1 MPVADHAIHRRCAGI
16 ATRQGRPVSPAGWPG
31 ERREIRPDVASY
43 LQWAGGPGKR
53 TGIALIYVHGFS
65 ASPGEL
71 RPLPEDLAR
80 QLGANLLGLR
90 LTGHGQDGAA
100 LARARLRDWQ
110 DDLAQALQFGR
121 QLGGRVIVLGM
132 STGATLLAQAACD
145 PRLSDAFDAAI
156 FVSPNF
162 RLRHPAASALN
173 LPGIRLIL
181 TALGDPKRRFLP
193 RNELHAARWTSC
205 YPISATLPVAELTA
219 RARRTDFAAAQI
231 PAIFIWAA
239 RDRVVDHRE
248 SGRIARRW
256 GGPAMTLTVE
266 PGERDDPNAHVIA
279 GDALSPAMSRKLTQA
294 MARWISTYVDQ
305 NVREK

>member
-1 MPVADHAIHRRCAGI
+1 MCWHSDAAEQTDIIRWLAAREAG
-16 ATRQGRPVSPAGWPG
+16 
-31 ERREIRPDVASY
+31 IRPDVASY
-43 LQWAGGPGKR
+43 LQWAAGAGQR

-145 PRLSDAFDAAI
+145 PRLRDAFDAAI
-156 FVSPNF
+156 LVSPNF
-162 RLRHPAASALN
+162 RLRHPAAWALN
-173 LPGIRLIL
+173 LPGLRRIL

-193 RNELHAARWTSC
+193 RNELHAARWTCC

-231 PAIFIWAA
+231 PAMFIWAA
-239 RDRVVDHRE
+239 RDRVVDHRD

-256 GGPAMTLTVE
+256 GGPVTILAVE

-305 NVREK
+305 NVSEK